1 MELHKTK
8 LMVAKKRFLLCRGQD
23 TIVLKNCVG
32 LQVRKLV
39 LQLEKIRHD
48 SVGICDGFSEDSK
61 VWENFVSVDLE
72 LSMPLVDAVTN
83 RIRFGDTDWINCLRG
98 YILQAGSE
106 TPTLTPEQL
115 VEWLRATAL
124 PCSVKQYPMWGH
136 KESPMQI
143 IRVLADLEIEGM
155 GEIGRAHV

>member
-61 VWENFVSVDLE
+61 
-72 LSMPLVDAVTN
+72 
-83 RIRFGDTDWINCLRG
+83 
-98 YILQAGSE
+98 Y
-106 TPTLTPEQL
+106 TPEL
-115 VEWLRATAL
+115 DMFLRLT
-124 PCSVKQYPMWGH
+124 V
-136 KESPMQI
+136 I
-143 IRVLADLEIEGM
+143 IPSDPERVTCAD
-155 GEIGRAHV
+155 